1 MLRADGIP
9 LYYQIETIL
18 RKKILSGELPPLSL
32 LPSEEA
38 LAEEYGVSRI
48 TVRQAL
54 TLLEQDGLLLRHRG
68 KGTFV
73 SEKAR
78 SVQPQKLTGFIED
91 LIMMGVKTKTKV
103 LELGLIEAPENIRV
117 QLKLDPSSQVFQV
130 KKIREVDKSP
140 FSYVLNYFPPD
151 IGKGIRKDDLIAK
164 PALTILEEDL
174 GIKVS
179 GAIQTIEAT
188 VADAEVATL
197 LGARVG
203 EPLLKAERAV
213 FDMSK
218 RPVEYV
224 SVLYRSDKYYFTVE
238 LKRRRSKHFVGWE
251 AANWKQKSR
260 RLP

>member
-9 LYYQIETIL
+9 LYYQIGTIL
-18 RKKILSGELPPLSL
+18 RKKILSGELPATSL

-54 TLLEQDGLLLRHRG
+54 ALLEQDGLVIRHRG

-78 SVQPQKLTGFIED
+78 DVEPQKLTGFIED
-91 LIMMGVKTKTKV
+91 LILMGVKTKTKV
-103 LELGLIEAPENIRV
+103 LELGMIEAPENIRKH
-117 QLKLDPSSQVFQV
+117 LKLDQSAQAFLA
-130 KKIREVDKSP
+130 KKIREIEGSP

-151 IGKGIRKDDLIAK
+151 IGQDITKEALIAK

-179 GAIQTIEAT
+179 KSIQTVGAT
-188 VADAEVATL
+188 IADAEVAPL
-197 LGARVG
+197 LGVRVG
-203 EPLLKAERAV
+203 EPLLKVERTV
-213 FDMSK
+213 FDVKK
-218 RPVEYV
+218 RPIEYV
-224 SVLYRSDKYYFTVE
+224 SVLYRADKYYFTVKLE
-238 LKRRRSKHFVGWE
+238 RKRSKDFVGWG
-251 AANWKQKSR
+251 AV
-260 RLP
+260 